1 MADSEILLTLGISAI
16 QEAHIG
22 ESLQHKEVA
31 HSLVLP
37 GLLQDFEGLLEVV
50 LGLIVLLLMH
60 EPECLLELRQG
71 KNRLVLL
78 IRNLYIYL
86 GRGTKYYQ

>member
-22 ESLQHKEVA
+22 ETLQHKEVA
-31 HSLVLP
+31 HGLVLA

-50 LGLIVLLLMH
+50 LRLIVLLLVH
-60 EPECLLELRQG
+60 EPKSLLELRQG
-71 KNRLVLL
+71 KNRLVFL

-86 GRGTKYYQ
+86 GTETNYYR

>member
-1 MADSEILLTLGISAI
+1 MADPEILLTLGISAI

-31 HSLVLP
+31 HGLVLP

-50 LGLIVLLLMH
+50 LGLIVLLLVH
-60 EPECLLELRQG
+60 EPESLFELRQG
-71 KNRLVLL
+71 KN
-78 IRNLYIYL
+78 
-86 GRGTKYYQ
+86 